1 MSIRSLT
8 LRLCCCFIVE
18 RLLEY
23 YVLCNLTT
31 FTFTTHYNSNSG
43 FMGAHPDAPEIWMDP
58 YPAVLQRLLRNFV
71 PCYNGT
77 HQVVNAASFG
87 CSPKCHLDRWAE
99 NYGTFATNRWDL
111 IIIEPTTN
119 GMHMLNPLKALVAA
133 FLTLPMSSHHPP
145 KFILLSASFVLD
157 VNSRPTSYE
166 DLPAFEHAVSNLAMQ
181 WKIPFISFPEYVFSK
196 GLYNGSNHEYHCK
209 EARCTYWL
217 DRVHITKTSH
227 NIIAGLLLSAI
238 TTDSAIKSLSL
249 PQTPNITI
257 NDAVKRLLPSMPV
270 VWISFR
276 VKELPNVDEN
286 LACLEGF
293 HPHNSRDRLSAM
305 YTYGNES
312 TTYRKAH
319 DIKENGASFVLKM
332 PAQCK
337 RDFQIQVEFLNSHTT
352 GGVLTLTSY
361 SKEVEIMHNA
371 TALCI
376 EKTENLTV
384 IGTFNSSNN
393 EEISVSKSV
402 QYRLEQNVFV
412 VQGTVH
418 GGDFHLL
425 SLGIYCL

>member
-1 MSIRSLT
+1 M
-8 LRLCCCFIVE
+8 
-18 RLLEY
+18 
-23 YVLCNLTT
+23 
-31 FTFTTHYNSNSG
+31 
-43 FMGAHPDAPEIWMDP
+43 
-58 YPAVLQRLLRNFV
+58 
-71 PCYNGT
+71 
-77 HQVVNAASFG
+77 
-87 CSPKCHLDRWAE
+87 
-99 NYGTFATNRWDL
+99 
-111 IIIEPTTN
+111 
-119 GMHMLNPLKALVAA
+119 
-133 FLTLPMSSHHPP
+133 
-145 KFILLSASFVLD
+145 
-157 VNSRPTSYE
+157 
-166 DLPAFEHAVSNLAMQ
+166 
-181 WKIPFISFPEYVFSK
+181 
-196 GLYNGSNHEYHCK
+196 
-209 EARCTYWL
+209 YWL
-217 DRVHITKTSH
+217 DLVHIRKTSH

-238 TTDSAIKSLSL
+238 TTDSANKSLSL

-312 TTYRKAH
+312 TTDRKAH
-319 DIKENGASFVLKM
+319 DTKENGASFVLKM
-332 PAQCK
+332 PAHCK
-337 RDFQIQVEFLNSHTT
+337 RDFQIQVEFLNSYTT